1 MLGFSLSADT
11 VRDYLRKAEV
21 IRLPPPA
28 RLLSEGI
35 KHRASD
41 LNSSVL
47 YLASF
52 FKEGAKNLSSLK
64 LLTYSLSN
72 DSEIII
78 LILLARRE
86 TLESLIPLQ

>member
-1 MLGFSLSADT
+1 MFIIKSESSSVLLVFLILLFSSSERDSSLLGFSLSADT

-41 LNSSVL
+41 LVL
-47 YLASF
+47 FYIWLPS
-52 FKEGAKNLSSLK
+52 
-64 LLTYSLSN
+64 
-72 DSEIII
+72 
-78 LILLARRE
+78 
-86 TLESLIPLQ
+86 